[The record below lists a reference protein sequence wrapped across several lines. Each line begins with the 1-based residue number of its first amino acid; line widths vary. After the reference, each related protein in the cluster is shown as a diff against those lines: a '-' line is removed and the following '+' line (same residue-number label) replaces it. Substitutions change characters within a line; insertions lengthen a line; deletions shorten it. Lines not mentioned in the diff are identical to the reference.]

1 MRGRTLAALALAVLL
16 SGCSWM
22 DGSYVSVTPH
32 EVAQSQ
38 TGEGITGTVSNYAE
52 LRSALVRMVDEGSTE
67 ALFTLE
73 AYPRDVAQED
83 VDRAVEYVTKIYP
96 IGSYAVASIDTE
108 VGTGALSVDITYSH
122 TAQELAG
129 IRTVRGMDGAEK
141 AIAEALDECADKLV
155 LQISGFRDVDYN
167 EIVAVYA
174 QRNPDRVMETPR
186 VTFQDWPDRG
196 EERVVELLFFYQT
209 DRETLRAMR
218 EQVQPVFSS
227 AALYVSGQAS
237 EGTKFSQLHAFLT
250 ERFDY
255 RLQSSRTPSYS
266 LLCEGVGDSRAFAQ
280 VYAAKC
286 SRIGLE
292 AEFISGTRAGEKHHW
307 NLVRIDGA
315 WYHLDLLAFPQ
326 FRPMTDAEMMDYDWD
341 REAYPAATGIAE

>member
-1 MRGRTLAALALAVLL
+1 MRARALAALALAVVL

-32 EVAQSQ
+32 QVAQSPVADAP
-38 TGEGITGTVSNYAE
+38 TRIVRNYTE
-52 LRSALVRMVDEGSTE
+52 LRSALVRMVDDGTAE
-67 ALFTLE
+67 ALLTLE
-73 AYPRDVAQED
+73 GYPRENAEDDVEQ
-83 VDRAVEYVTKIYP
+83 AVEYVTKLYP
-96 IGSYAVASIDTE
+96 LGAYAVEAIDTS
-108 VGTGALSVDITYSH
+108 VGAYAISVDITYSR
-122 TAQELAG
+122 TAQELAA
-129 IRTVRGMDGAEK
+129 IRTVRGMDSAQK
-141 AIAEALDECADKLV
+141 ALTEAMDESLDKLV
-155 LQISGFRDVDYN
+155 LRISGYEPVDFQ
-167 EIVAVYA
+167 ELARIYA
-174 QRNPDRVMETPR
+174 QLNPDRVMENPS
-186 VTFQDWPDRG
+186 VTVRTVPDKG
-196 EERVVELLFFYQT
+196 DERVVELLFFYRT

-237 EGTKFSQLHAFLT
+237 ERTKFSQLHAFVT

-255 RLQSSRTPSYS
+255 RYQSSQTTAYS

-280 VYAAKC
+280 VYAAMC

-292 AEFISGTRAGEKHHW
+292 ARFVSGTRAGEKHHW

-315 WYHLDLLAFPQ
+315 WYHLDLLGAPQ
-326 FRPMTDAEMMDYDWD
+326 FRPMTDGEMADYDWD

>member
-1 MRGRTLAALALAVLL
+1 MRGRALAALALAVLL

-38 TGEGITGTVSNYAE
+38 TGEEITGTVRNYAE

-96 IGSYAVASIDTE
+96 IGSYAVESIDTE

-155 LQISGFRDVDYN
+155 LQISGFRVVDYN
-167 EIVAVYA
+167 EIVAACA

-237 EGTKFSQLHAFLT
+237 ERTKFSQLHAFLT

-280 VYAAKC
+280 VYAAMC

-292 AEFISGTRAGEKHHW
+292 AASISGTRDGEKHHW
-307 NLVRIDGA
+307 NLVRIDGV
-315 WYHLDLLAFPQ
+315 WYHLDLLSSSQ
-326 FRPMTDAEMMDYDWD
+326 FRPMTEEELTGYEWD
-341 REAYPAATGIAE
+341 RDSIPAE